1 MAMLSVLKIRNIA
14 LISELQIEFG
24 DGLNLLTGETGS
36 GKSIIVDSLGAITGD
51 RVSSDII
58 KDGAESGVIEGIF
71 SVRLTDEIR
80 ALFDESGLE
89 IDDGEFVEIIIKREI
104 SATGKNRIFINNQ
117 TATQSFLKRLGGLL
131 VDIHGQGEQAAIYS
145 PVNHLTILDF
155 HLGNGEMLDLLSSH
169 HEEVAKIL
177 KEIAQLES
185 DENQKLQLHDVLRF
199 QVEEI
204 EKVGLVVGEEDALE
218 EERLRLNN
226 IEKLTALG
234 NEGYRLLYENEE
246 SVVSNLD
253 KVVRK
258 IDELK
263 EFDSAFGEY
272 TEGLNS
278 AQAILSDLAF
288 TLRDFKGSLEFS
300 PERLTEIES
309 RLAEISRLKKKYGG
323 SIEAILLHLAESK
336 ERLLNMESSELRR
349 TELQKALNKAREGYL
364 QIADDIHDKRREKGT
379 SFSKL
384 IEKELKDVALE
395 KARFEIRLEANRDDV
410 SSYTRTGY
418 DSAEFFFSANPGES
432 LKPLV
437 KVASGGESSR
447 LMLTLKSAGMS
458 DSDDKAVVFDE
469 IDTGISGRVAE
480 AVGRKLKRISRSQQ
494 VLCVTHQPQVAALA
508 DHHLLIDKTVLKGR
522 TEVSVRILDEQ
533 ERVEEIARMIAGETI
548 TDSALEHARE
558 LISAGK

>member
-1 MAMLSVLKIRNIA
+1 MLSILKIKNIA

-51 RVSSDII
+51 RVSSEII

-71 SVRLTDEIR
+71 SVRLTDGIR
-80 ALFDESGLE
+80 TLFDESGLE

-104 SATGKNRIFINNQ
+104 STTGKNRVFINNQ
-117 TATQSFLKRLGGLL
+117 TATQSFLKKLGGLL

-145 PVNHLTILDF
+145 PASHLTILDSY
-155 HLGNGEMLDLLSSH
+155 LGNGEILGRLSSR

-185 DENQKLQLHDVLRF
+185 DENQKLQLHEVLRF

-234 NEGYRLLYENEE
+234 NEGYRLLYEDEE

-253 KVVRK
+253 KVLKKV
-258 IDELK
+258 DELK

-272 TEGLNS
+272 TEGLHS

-323 SIEAILLHLAESK
+323 TIEGVLHHLAESK

-349 TELQKALNKAREGYL
+349 SELQRALNKAREDYL
-364 QIADDIHDKRREKGT
+364 QIADELHDSRNQKGS

-384 IEKELKDVALE
+384 IEKELKDVALD
-395 KARFEIRLEANRDDV
+395 KARFEIRLEADRDDAA
-410 SSYTRTGY
+410 SYSRTGY

-437 KVASGGESSR
+437 KVASGGEASR
-447 LMLTLKSAGMS
+447 LMLTLKSAAMS

-480 AVGRKLKRISRSQQ
+480 AVGRKLKRLSRSQQ

-522 TEVSVRILDEQ
+522 TEVSVKILDEQ
-533 ERVEEIARMIAGETI
+533 ERIEEVARMIAGEKI

-558 LISAGK
+558 LISAGR

>member
-145 PVNHLTILDF
+145 PVNHLTILDS

-364 QIADDIHDKRREKGT
+364 QIADDLHDKRREKGA

-395 KARFEIRLEANRDDV
+395 KARFEIRLEADRDDV